1 MHKSFSCH
9 IKAIIGPGIICFKIL
24 PSGEIHYA
32 FAWQLCKNKKFFMQF
47 NSSEQLYIKNVAKF
61 ELNDPWYK
69 QAAIILN
76 NEGIEKFL

>member
-1 MHKSFSCH
+1 
-9 IKAIIGPGIICFKIL
+9 
-24 PSGEIHYA
+24 
-32 FAWQLCKNKKFFMQF
+32 MQF